1 MTAAEGT
8 LQNFIRERNKT
19 MISKT
24 WQGYEISKRRRGT
37 EFKLYVKSI
46 YKGKITWTTDYTHA
60 KHYTEKTAKR
70 LDAEID
76 EGIRNGEFD
85 NDILADSEVQEVPEV
100 VEEQKPEAKEFFWN
114 DEVKDIDKAMNH
126 MLDCIAICSKSEY
139 ESDKVA
145 LEYCKSE
152 YIRLAEVRAKAAKE
166 WLAVW

>member
-1 MTAAEGT
+1 
-8 LQNFIRERNKT
+8 

-24 WQGYEISKRRRGT
+24 FQGYAISKRIRGS
-37 EFKLYVKSI
+37 EFSLYVKSI
-46 YKGKITWTTDYTHA
+46 YRGKITWTTDYLYA

-85 NDILADSEVQEVPEV
+85 NNILADSEVQEVPETKEV
-100 VEEQKPEAKEFFWN
+100 VEKQKPEAREFFWN

-126 MLDCIAICSKSEY
+126 MLECIARYTGSED
-139 ESDKVA
+139 ENGQDA
-145 LEYCKSE
+145 LAYFKSE
-152 YIRLAEVRAKAAKE
+152 YIRLGEVRAKAAKE

>member
-1 MTAAEGT
+1 MTATEGT
-8 LQNFIRERNKT
+8 FQNFIRERNKT

-24 WQGYEISKRRRGT
+24 WQGYEISKRRKGT

-100 VEEQKPEAKEFFWN
+100 VEEQKL
-114 DEVKDIDKAMNH
+114 EVKRYDLGNVRCTLEETSKRHGYYRVTVEWDDHTFVNRFHSRAE
-126 MLDCIAICSKSEY
+126 AIEEILSY
-139 ESDKVA
+139 
-145 LEYCKSE
+145 
-152 YIRLAEVRAKAAKE
+152 AEVDE
-166 WLAVW
+166 F